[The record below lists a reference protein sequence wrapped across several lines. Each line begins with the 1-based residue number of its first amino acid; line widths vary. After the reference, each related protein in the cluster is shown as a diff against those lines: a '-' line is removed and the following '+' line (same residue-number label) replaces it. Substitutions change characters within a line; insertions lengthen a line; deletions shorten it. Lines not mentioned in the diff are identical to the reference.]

1 MGAVFDS
8 LQPELDIQLD
18 SGVKDDSK
26 AKVKPS
32 ITDEEALALWDKL
45 ITSIRLR
52 KPSDATSATTA
63 RPKVPLASLAPT
75 GEICPQTGW
84 WESTENR
91 KIDGGKRR
99 LFRAGEPMPHA
110 LLQGKSGLWQ
120 KLTGD
125 GLSQKIA
132 TVWKLV
138 DYDDQPVA
146 PSTPAGDQ
154 HHA

>member
-1 MGAVFDS
+1 
-8 LQPELDIQLD
+8 
-18 SGVKDDSK
+18 
-26 AKVKPS
+26 
-32 ITDEEALALWDKL
+32 
-45 ITSIRLR
+45 
-52 KPSDATSATTA
+52 
-63 RPKVPLASLAPT
+63 VPLASLAPT